1 MESRQLNTFITV
13 AKLNNFTKAAAYL
26 GYSQSAITAQIQ
38 LLEKELE
45 VHLFERLGKSISLT
59 AEGEKFLVYAKKI
72 LELHD
77 EAKNTLAASDVLK
90 GTLTIGANESLCAVR
105 LPHLLKEFHEQ
116 NQAVEIILKMENN
129 NKCQTLLK
137 ENQVDVAFIIGQK
150 INASEF
156 ITELELPE
164 PLVLLAIP
172 GHPLTTKNRVYPE
185 DIADNTVIVAEKGC
199 SYRNLLEKS
208 LDDAGVAPKS
218 IMETGSI
225 QTIKQLTIS
234 GLGITLLPRIT
245 VEEELNRKQLIEL
258 HWGGAPFNL
267 VTQMV
272 YHRDKWVSTV
282 LRTFLDLAKEILEY

>member
-45 VHLFERLGKSISLT
+45 VQLFERLGKSISLT
-59 AEGEKFLVYAKKI
+59 TDGEKFLVYAKKI

-77 EAKNTLAASDVLK
+77 EAKNTLVASDVLK

-105 LPHLLKEFHEQ
+105 LHRLLKEFHEQ

-129 NKCQTLLK
+129 NKCKTLLK
-137 ENQVDVAFIIGQK
+137 ENQVDIAFIIGQK
-150 INASEF
+150 INASEV

-172 GHPLTTKNRVYPE
+172 GHPLTTKKRVYPE

-225 QTIKQLTIS
+225 QAIKQLTMS
-234 GLGITLLPRIT
+234 GLGITLLPRVT

-282 LRTFLDLAKEILEY
+282 LRTFLDLAKEKLE